1 MYVCL
6 QYVRFL
12 LRFPV
17 GKEECSVVFTREKN
31 EKKKTTKNRRVG
43 RGIGGEGGEEEE
55 EACAMLTI

>member
-31 EKKKTTKNRRVG
+31 EKKKPPKTAES
-43 RGIGGEGGEEEE
+43 GGE
-55 EACAMLTI
+55 